1 MTENKIKR
9 IAIIGPESSGKSDLC
24 RTLASLFK
32 TNWVSEHAREYL
44 SGINRYYLE
53 SDVITIYKEQWE
65 QECRAIIEANDILFI
80 DTEFIIGK
88 VWYEHVYGKSCAY
101 FDNMIMQH
109 PYDFYLLTYPDL
121 PWEADP
127 LRENPG
133 KGLYFFE
140 WYKKI
145 LEAHKLPYSI
155 VSGSGE
161 NRLQC
166 AVKAINQHFTEF

>member
-9 IAIIGPESSGKSDLC
+9 IAIIGPESSGKSALS
-24 RTLASLFK
+24 RALASKYK
-32 TNWVSEHAREYL
+32 TIWIPEHAREYL
-44 SGINRYYLE
+44 SQLDRTYLE

-65 QECRAIIEANDILFI
+65 QESRSINKANKFLFI

-88 VWYEHVYGKSCAY
+88 VWYEHVYKKPCAY
-101 FDNMIMQH
+101 FDNMIKQY
-109 PYDFYLLTYPDL
+109 PYDFYLLTSPDL

-140 WYKKI
+140 WYKNI
-145 LEAHKLPYSI
+145 LAESKLPYSI
-155 VSGSGE
+155 VSGTGDD
-161 NRLQC
+161 RLQC
-166 AVKAINQHFTEF
+166 AVQAINQHF

>member
-9 IAIIGPESSGKSDLC
+9 IAIIGPESSGKSALSQA
-24 RTLASLFK
+24 LAAEYK
-32 TNWVSEHAREYL
+32 TIWIAEYAREYVSRL
-44 SGINRYYLE
+44 NRSYLE
-53 SDVITIYKEQWE
+53 TDVIAIYREQWE
-65 QECRAIIEANDILFI
+65 QECRALSNAKNMLFI

-88 VWYEHVYGKSCAY
+88 VWYEHVYQKKCDY
-101 FDNMIMQH
+101 FDNMIKQY

-140 WYKKI
+140 WYKNI
-145 LEAHKLPYSI
+145 LEEHKLPYSI
-155 VSGSGE
+155 VSGIGDD
-161 NRLQC
+161 RLQC
-166 AVKAINQHFTEF
+166 AVKAINQHFYAS